1 MITQSDKWKENDSIS
16 VKIKRDGKEQ
26 IIKGKVKLPYEDK
39 ESFEAKD
46 VTKSALKEAWLKG

>member
-1 MITQSDKWKENDSIS
+1 MISESEKWKENDSIV

-26 IIKGKVKLPYEDK
+26 IITGKVKLPYEEK

-46 VTKSALKEAWLKG
+46 TTKSALKEAWLKG